1 MQFRSKLKEY
11 LVKNDDNKFKTF
23 VSMKIYLLEEK
34 NNKYNVYAFV
44 KEGRYYLEG
53 SNVIEDGSSAIPYK
67 FMVLKDD
74 NWYYVSN
81 FKVPRSGSYY
91 DEDMKNIFPK
101 SVRDEFNKIYYDGTS
116 EKLEKELMEQVN
128 LYFHKYDHF
137 KIIS

>member
-11 LVKNDDNKFKTF
+11 LVKNDNNKFKTF

-53 SNVIEDGSSAIPYK
+53 SNVIGDGSSAIPYK

-74 NWYYVSN
+74 NGYYVSN
-81 FKVPRSGSYY
+81 FKVSRRGSYY
-91 DEDMKNIFPK
+91 DENMKNIFPK
-101 SVRDEFNKIYYDGTS
+101 SVRDEFNKIYYDGTL
-116 EKLEKELMEQVN
+116 KL
-128 LYFHKYDHF
+128 
-137 KIIS
+137 